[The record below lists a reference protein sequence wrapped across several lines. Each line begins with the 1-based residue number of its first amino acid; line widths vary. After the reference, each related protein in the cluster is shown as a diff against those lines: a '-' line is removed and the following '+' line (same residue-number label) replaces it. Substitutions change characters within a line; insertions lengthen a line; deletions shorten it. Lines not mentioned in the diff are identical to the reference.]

1 MYDDDSDSGSDGF
14 ELTSDADYAS
24 GFTTT
29 RGPPATVLPEYKL
42 NTSTQNPSTST
53 TGFIPSYSLIEP
65 GSSRVSQPIGQPIGR
80 ARAWRRNVNASE
92 SSEVPVQVRQN
103 LQRQNLST
111 SLDFQN
117 SAHRSVGRG
126 TPRSG

>member
-14 ELTSDADYAS
+14 ELTSDADYVS
-24 GFTTT
+24 DFTTT
-29 RGPPATVLPEYKL
+29 HGPPTTVLPEYKL
-42 NTSTQNPSTST
+42 NTSTQKPSSST
-53 TGFIPSYSLIEP
+53 TGFIPSFSSRELE
-65 GSSRVSQPIGQPIGR
+65 SSRVGQPIGR

-92 SSEVPVQVRQN
+92 SSEVPVQVKQN

-117 SAHRSVGRG
+117 SAHRPVGRG